1 MFLAPVLSRTS
12 LSATIAVHA
21 GIPVAP
27 VIRSQSRTS
36 RSKPSHPD
44 EVPFQAITL
53 TLACASSSAAARIS
67 VSSNCASAGPDS
79 AISVTLKREKCAV
92 TSGRPAIIAVVTGSR
107 IVLED
112 GVSIPRKTRSVIN
125 NSVCRARAHWSQS
138 RERPSMAYPLLEGA
152 SAREPLRV
160 GGEFASACMQF
171 AKRSGRLARQW
182 AAQRGTGRQGDGS
195 QDFLEGHRGRGRAH
209 DDGGR
214 VSAGRRAGR
223 REDLAFRSTGQS
235 GELRSN
241 LGHAVCRAEC
251 CGAGVGYA
259 LRV

>member
-12 LSATIAVHA
+12 LSASIAVHA

-92 TSGRPAIIAVVTGSR
+92 TSGRPARIAVVTGSR

-112 GVSIPRKTRSVIN
+112 GVSIPRNTRSVMTSPCQPYSYTLSLI
-125 NSVCRARAHWSQS
+125 A
-138 RERPSMAYPLLEGA
+138 
-152 SAREPLRV
+152 
-160 GGEFASACMQF
+160 
-171 AKRSGRLARQW
+171 RLA
-182 AAQRGTGRQGDGS
+182 
-195 QDFLEGHRGRGRAH
+195 
-209 DDGGR
+209 
-214 VSAGRRAGR
+214 VRRAPQIERGGKFRRPLFPRYLDESRRMPEWLEASRTSRLGFAAIGR
-223 REDLAFRSTGQS
+223 KRLVA
-235 GELRSN
+235 L
-241 LGHAVCRAEC
+241 L
-251 CGAGVGYA
+251 VGTTH
-259 LRV
+259 VI